1 MKAKLS
7 LQYLIPAVAVMVLL
21 CTQLLPF
28 MPLFADIVHT
38 KDGRHLEGEIVEET
52 EDYVKLKMKFGTITI
67 ERDNIKEIEKG
78 ASKEEDFKKRF
89 AEIDKSD
96 VRALFKLADWCR
108 EQNLA
113 KHREEVL
120 NAILKV
126 DPANARAGKAL
137 GYKLGMDGHWHKQD
151 KPPVE
156 KKSTPKKTT
165 IPKPDKREPALPPE
179 ELTRDEKAEQER
191 AEAAMEQY
199 KSIPDGE
206 LKAFLQTLKK
216 QHRWREVVV
225 VVKEFYRRSPGMK
238 NPSFGYTLANAYIH
252 IGELELALATGR
264 ENLPYVKL
272 DQRFARWAPM
282 IKILMGCCHSKMG
295 NLREAIKLGEQAV
308 AEDPSAHLH
317 FYNLGVFYLLGRNYK
332 RAQECA
338 EKGREIS
345 GDRSQFNRLLLAA
358 SLALRGK
365 RVQAAALID
374 LTVRKTPAERLP
386 VSSMDIARAYA
397 ACGDVENAA
406 KYMEKYFAEF
416 LKYQKKRNE
425 LKREVLTD
433 PAFALV
439 LRSRKFASVIA
450 IDESADDRKWEFGVV
465 KEAQRKSSDEV
476 RKIRTGRT
484 KKKGRGQLPP
494 VLAPKDW
501 VVIRTKNYDLL
512 SNSLPERLEEL
523 AYRLEAVMHK
533 YRELFDAKDLKMER
547 QTVKMF
553 KNREEFVAYVRKKK
567 IDLEN
572 AQAYYS
578 PRDKELVCYDRFS
591 EGLGHKIFR
600 VIYHEANHQFMFAY
614 LKGPHPIWFAEGLAC
629 YFETAEY
636 KWGKVVKVGAMNFER
651 SNTVLNALRGGGY
664 VPLKELLTMDR
675 KDFYRGNVLLNYAEA
690 WHFIHFLLNKST
702 ATKKVFAEYLVTLRD
717 TRDSGKAYDASF
729 GKVGLDR
736 LETEFKNYVL
746 KGK

>member
-1 MKAKLS
+1 
-7 LQYLIPAVAVMVLL
+7 
-21 CTQLLPF
+21 
-28 MPLFADIVHT
+28 
-38 KDGRHLEGEIVEET
+38 
-52 EDYVKLKMKFGTITI
+52 
-67 ERDNIKEIEKG
+67 
-78 ASKEEDFKKRF
+78 
-89 AEIDKSD
+89 
-96 VRALFKLADWCR
+96 
-108 EQNLA
+108 
-113 KHREEVL
+113 
-120 NAILKV
+120 
-126 DPANARAGKAL
+126 
-137 GYKLGMDGHWHKQD
+137 MDGNWHKPD
-151 KPPVE
+151 KLPVE
-156 KKSTPKKTT
+156 KKSVTKKTT

-179 ELTRDEKAEQER
+179 ELTRDEKTEQER

-199 KSIPDGE
+199 KTTPNGE

-216 QHRWREVVV
+216 EHRWREVVV

-252 IGELELALATGR
+252 IGEMELALATGR

-272 DQRFARWAPM
+272 DERFARWAPM

-295 NLREAIKLGEQAV
+295 NLKEAVRLGEQAV

-317 FYNLGVFYLLGRNYK
+317 FYNLGTFYLLSRNYK

-358 SLALRGK
+358 SLALQRK
-365 RVQAAALID
+365 RVQAVQLID
-374 LTVRKTPAERLP
+374 LTVRKTPPERLP

-397 ACGDVENAA
+397 ACNDVENAA

-425 LKREVLTD
+425 LKRAVLTD

-439 LRSRKFASVIA
+439 LKNRKFASVIA

-465 KEAQRKSSDEV
+465 KEAQRKSSNEV
-476 RKIRTGRT
+476 KKIRTGRT

-501 VVIRTKNYDLL
+501 IVIRTKNYDLL

-523 AYRLEAVMHK
+523 AFRLEAIMYK
-533 YRELFDAKDLKMER
+533 YRELFDAKDLKIER

-553 KNREEFVAYVRKKK
+553 KNREEFGTYANKKK

-572 AQAYYS
+572 AEAYYS
-578 PRDKELVCYDRFS
+578 SRDKELVCYDRFS

-600 VIYHEANHQFMFAY
+600 IIYHEANHQFMFAY
-614 LKGPHPIWFAEGLAC
+614 LKGPQPIWFAEGLAC

-636 KWGKVVKVGAMNFER
+636 KWGKIVKVGDMNFER
-651 SNTVLNALRGGGY
+651 SNNVLNALRKGSFI
-664 VPLKELLTMDR
+664 PLKKLLTMDR
-675 KDFYRGNVLLNYAEA
+675 DDFYRVNVLLNYAES
-690 WHFIHFLLNKST
+690 WHFVHFLLNKNA
-702 ATKKVFAEYLVTLRD
+702 ATKKVFTNYLVTLRD
-717 TRDSGKAYDASF
+717 TLDSKKAYEASF
-729 GKVGLDR
+729 GKIALDQ
-736 LETEFKNYVL
+736 LENEFKNYVL